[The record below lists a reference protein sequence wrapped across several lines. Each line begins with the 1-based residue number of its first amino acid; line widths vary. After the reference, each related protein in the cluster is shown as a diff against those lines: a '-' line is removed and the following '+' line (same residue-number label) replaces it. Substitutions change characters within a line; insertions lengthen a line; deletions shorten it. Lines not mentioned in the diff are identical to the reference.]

1 MVPGAASVDDPTPA
15 EYWADRRHRKPPPLD
30 GFSLHLL
37 RMQHGRCPLC
47 GGLLLYADREPESPF
62 EWEEWFT
69 ATRKALRKH
78 LLTAERPAG
87 TSDGT
92 LSMQLTHSFCW
103 KRSMVESDGR
113 PVVLPA
119 YSPEACLSPV
129 R

>member
-69 ATRKALRKH
+69 ATRRAL
-78 LLTAERPAG
+78 G
-87 TSDGT
+87 
-92 LSMQLTHSFCW
+92 
-103 KRSMVESDGR
+103 RSTRQRDGR
-113 PVVLPA
+113 A
-119 YSPEACLSPV
+119 DAACQKQTASTLV
-129 R
+129 TEERAG